1 MWPRLEHWTDRAGH
15 ARMDMPSRPW
25 TLKTSFH
32 ALPTAQ
38 SPELCYSWYILFFT
52 WSWVE
57 MLTITLCVIF
67 CLRYIFTAYLL
78 FFFFFKLDMNPVPLL
93 RYPQVKFLPLVSQVV
108 IKPRAVTA
116 AHTHYRS
123 ISSSFWTPGACLAFF
138 RPDCVFMKRLQ
149 QFPSVWRAVWNSR
162 WGFRKFTFKEVD
174 VLYALEFFLPFST
187 VFFLKLR
194 SNSCFSSSQVCKK
207 IWPYSLLPFW
217 LFFF

>member
-1 MWPRLEHWTDRAGH
+1 MMWPRLEHWTDRAGH

-57 MLTITLCVIF
+57 MLTIALCVIF
-67 CLRYIFTAYLL
+67 CLRYIFYSLP
-78 FFFFFKLDMNPVPLL
+78 FFFFLSSLNTQALVLDTVPPL

-116 AHTHYRS
+116 ALTHYRS

-174 VLYALEFFLPFST
+174 VLYALFRVVPSLFYCFL
-187 VFFLKLR
+187 
-194 SNSCFSSSQVCKK
+194 SQAQ
-207 IWPYSLLPFW
+207 I
-217 LFFF
+217 